1 MKIGSFLRGVTPTG
15 IVVFVAC
22 ALAVLNIG
30 SDLFH
35 GHALMFGLASV
46 VVAGAAVLAARFR
59 SWLTDYVLALT
70 LVAQS
75 AIFTAMFTGHAWQ
88 IDTHMLYF
96 LVLACVSVLGRVGP
110 LLVACGVIAV
120 HHAGLSL
127 LVPALVYPSV
137 TLVENL
143 LRTGLHGVLVVLETG
158 ALALSI
164 AQRNTMAARADAATI
179 AATEESRRAQA
190 ARDEA
195 QRRAD
200 ETEAAV
206 TVLRKHMARLAD
218 RDLDCSIE
226 KALPAGFA
234 DLGHDFN
241 RAVSQ
246 LSEAIGSAQ
255 SMAQGF
261 AREAEALQSVTGS
274 LSTRSEEQAL
284 ALSEVNAGI
293 GAVSERLTASAAQAD
308 DAAVAANRTRSEAE
322 EGGAVTDRAI
332 AAMNLIES
340 STSEVAKIMDLIDD
354 IAFQTNLLSLNAGVE
369 AARAGESGR
378 GFAVVASEVRGLAQR
393 TAEAA
398 SGVKELIAKSANH
411 VSDGAAL
418 VNETGDRLS
427 RIVDQVKAV
436 SGMIE
441 TIRDG
446 SQAQATDISSLS
458 HTVADLDGRTQATAG
473 QSEELAAMGMRLRAD
488 AEELAH
494 SMAAFRQLEDARRQ
508 NAA

>member
-1 MKIGSFLRGVTPTG
+1 MKIASFLRGITPAG

-30 SDLFH
+30 AELF
-35 GHALMFGLASV
+35 LGLSV
-46 VVAGAAVLAARFR
+46 VTTVLSVLVAGAAVVSARLKTG
-59 SWLTDYVLALT
+59 LTDYVLSLA

-75 AIFTAMFTGHAWQ
+75 AIFTATFTGHAWQ

-110 LLVACGVIAV
+110 LLAACGVIAV
-120 HHAGLSL
+120 HHAGFSL
-127 LVPALVYPSV
+127 LMPALVFPSV
-137 TLVENL
+137 TLAENL
-143 LRTGLHGVLVVLETG
+143 LRTGLHGVLVLLETG

-164 AQRNTMAARADAATI
+164 AQRNTMAARAEAATWD
-179 AATEESRRAQA
+179 ATEEAGRAQA
-190 ARDEA
+190 ARDDA

-200 ETEAAV
+200 ETDAAV
-206 TVLRKHMARLAD
+206 AVLRAHLSRLAD
-218 RDLDCSIE
+218 RDLDCPIDST
-226 KALPAGFA
+226 LPVEFA
-234 DLGHDFN
+234 DVGDDFN

-255 SMAQGF
+255 SMARGF

-284 ALSEVNAGI
+284 ALSEVNSGI
-293 GAVSERLTASAAQAD
+293 GAVSERLAAAAAQAD
-308 DAAVAANRTRSEAE
+308 DAANAASRTRSEAE
-322 EGGAVTDRAI
+322 EGGVVTDRAI

-398 SGVKELIAKSANH
+398 SGVKELIAKSASH

-446 SQAQATDISSLS
+446 SQAQSADISSLS
-458 HTVADLDGRTQATAG
+458 QTVADLDGRTQATAG
-473 QSEELAAMGMRLRAD
+473 QSEELAAMGMRLRSD
-488 AEELAH
+488 AEELAQ
-494 SMAAFRQLEDARRQ
+494 SMAAFHQVGVRQGRH
-508 NAA
+508 AA